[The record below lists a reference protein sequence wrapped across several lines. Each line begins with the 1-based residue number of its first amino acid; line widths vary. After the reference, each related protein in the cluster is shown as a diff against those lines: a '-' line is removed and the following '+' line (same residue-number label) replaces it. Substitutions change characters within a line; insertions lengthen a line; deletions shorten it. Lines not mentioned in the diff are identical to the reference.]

1 MKNALKH
8 HSLLLAAKDDLVNR
22 SLRFSE
28 ELKRHSQELSE
39 LNKNHSQELSELN
52 KRHSQEL
59 KESNKLAMEFNERY
73 HKLNEA
79 KVIFFRSSHYS
90 HNIY

>member
-1 MKNALKH
+1 MKYALKH
-8 HSLLLAAKDDLVNR
+8 YSLLLAAKDDLANR

-28 ELKRHSQELSE
+28 ELNELNKRHRQELSE

-52 KRHSQEL
+52 KQ
-59 KESNKLAMEFNERY
+59 AMEFNERY